1 MKLMF
6 EVKARKFH
14 KYFCF
19 KPTNI
24 KVADIGTTCFTK
36 IAVQNAKRK
45 EKLKQ
50 LVFVC

>member
-6 EVKARKFH
+6 ELKAKKFN

-36 IAVQNAKRK
+36 IAVQNIKRK

-50 LVFVC
+50 LVFAY